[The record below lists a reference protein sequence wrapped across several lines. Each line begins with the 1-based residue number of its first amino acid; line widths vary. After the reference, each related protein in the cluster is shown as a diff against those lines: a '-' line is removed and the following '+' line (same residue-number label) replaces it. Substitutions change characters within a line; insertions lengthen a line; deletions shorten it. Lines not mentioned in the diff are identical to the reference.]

1 MRVPRVWR
9 DPRAFLAGQLSTS
22 LLYAKGDAGRM
33 DQMRRYA
40 DAPETLSPRARHRIE
55 RWLDRHAK
63 ELARVQMAMLALC
76 DEVGDG

>member
-1 MRVPRVWR
+1 
-9 DPRAFLAGQLSTS
+9 
-22 LLYAKGDAGRM
+22 M

-55 RWLDRHAK
+55 RWLDRHAQ